1 MNDLEAFAKLV
12 QALDAWRAQMIFIGG
27 WGHRLHTLHPH
38 ALKQAFEPVFTRDT
52 DLAFAHK
59 APLDGNI
66 KEALVSHGFNEKI
79 VSESRPPAMRYALG
93 NEENGFYAEFLTPL
107 VGSPYKRNGE
117 KDATASVAGISA
129 HKIAHLGVLLEDPW
143 IVTVGPE
150 VGVPLDKP
158 VDLQVA
164 NPLCFMVQKFLILK
178 DRTKSKRQQD
188 LLYVHD
194 TLMLF
199 GHMLPHLKQTWGSV
213 VKPRLYPREVATV
226 EREIQLAFSEVTAD
240 IQAASK
246 IPSDRDLV
254 PEDFLATCQYSF
266 QTILEP

>member
-12 QALDAWRAQMIFIGG
+12 QALDPWRAQMIFIGG
-27 WGHRLHTLHPH
+27 WGHRLHTLHPD

-52 DLAFAHK
+52 DLAFANR
-59 APLDGNI
+59 APLEGDI
-66 KEALVSHGFNEKI
+66 KAALAAHGFKEDFSGTSK
-79 VSESRPPAMRYALG
+79 PPAAHYTLG
-93 NEENGFYAEFLTPL
+93 NEQNGFYAEFLTPL

-117 KDATASVAGISA
+117 PDATTSVAGISA

-150 VGVPLDKP
+150 VGVPLDQP

-178 DRTKSKRQQD
+178 DRKKNKRQQD

-199 GHMLPHLKQTWGSV
+199 GHMLPTFKQTWGSI
-213 VKPRLYPREVATV
+213 VKPRLHPREVATV
-226 EREIQLAFSEVTAD
+226 EREIQEAFSEVTDD

-246 IPSDRDLV
+246 IPSDRDID